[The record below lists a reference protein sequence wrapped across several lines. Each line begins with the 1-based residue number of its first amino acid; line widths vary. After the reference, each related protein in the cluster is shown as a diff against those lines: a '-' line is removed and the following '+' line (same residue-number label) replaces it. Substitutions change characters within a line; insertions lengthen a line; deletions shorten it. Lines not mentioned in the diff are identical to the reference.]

1 MQGKK
6 LGVVFGMCFVMFIGS
21 VAAFF
26 MYEPAPVLPPL
37 PVLGTVPDFA
47 LTDTDGK
54 SFSSDRLKGKIWVA
68 DFFFS
73 TCAGP
78 CPTMAANMGKIQA
91 HTKDR
96 DDVHLAGFTVYPEH
110 DTPEVLAAYAKKVK
124 ADPARWHFLTGP
136 EEDLL
141 YLAVLGFKVGD
152 EHNLLN
158 HSQKL
163 ILVDGDMQIRGYYEG
178 TLDAEVAELM
188 RDLDRL

>member
-6 LGVVFGMCFVMFIGS
+6 LGLVFGLCFVMFAGS
-21 VAAFF
+21 VAAYFI
-26 MYEPAPVLPPL
+26 YEPAPALPPL
-37 PVLGTVPDFA
+37 PVLGTVTDFTFTA
-47 LTDTDGK
+47 TDGK
-54 SFSSDRLKGKIWVA
+54 PFSSEQLKGNIWVA

-91 HTKDR
+91 HTQGR
-96 DDVHLAGFTVYPEH
+96 DDVHLAGFTVYPEN

-124 ADPARWHFLTGP
+124 ADPARWHFLTGA

-141 YLAVLGFKVGD
+141 YLAVVGFKVGD
-152 EHNLLN
+152 ETNLLN

-163 ILVDGDMQIRGYYEG
+163 ILVDRDMQIRGYYEG
-178 TLDAEVAELM
+178 TSDGEVAELM